1 MTSLAVLTNP
11 ILKQQQQQQRRPF
24 ASLRGLAAQC
34 AVLGALL
41 ATAVGAHAATVV
53 KFATGSSNS
62 AAVLSDGTLWTWGNN
77 MNGQLGNGTSVDA
90 DKPVRI
96 GTGFTQV
103 AVGSRYMVALKADG
117 SLWMWGHALL
127 KSKVFYETSPVQIG
141 SDFARLL
148 TSDTA
153 QKADGTVWF
162 WGDAKSVYSVAEGG
176 GDSSALLDPLPAGT
190 QQMAT
195 GPYNALFVLD
205 GGALRFVTTNH
216 FLNTWRTGYG
226 STGPVDSN
234 FEQVTLN
241 AVTAAGVKKDGTL
254 WQWKGDEPPA
264 SLGSG
269 YRQVAKGVAHTVAL
283 KTDGSVWAW
292 GSNAGGQL
300 GTASTADAESPQ
312 LVGNG
317 FAQIAAANQHTLA
330 LTSEGTL
337 VAWGSNSVGQLG
349 TGRAGATP
357 VKPTPVV
364 FDGTSSAQLG
374 EITVAGPL
382 TRQTLTARVQI
393 GSEHLAS
400 GAKGSAYLFAFTP
413 GAGGFTYNGSFF
425 ATLNTFDIPRPWTAS
440 LENKTTVLFTDQDLS
455 SLAGT
460 QIYIGYGLRT
470 DLSAGLDEML
480 SSKRYQLVYT
490 IR

>member
-1 MTSLAVLTNP
+1 MTFLAVLTNP
-11 ILKQQQQQQRRPF
+11 LLQQQQRLASPRRLVAKF
-24 ASLRGLAAQC
+24 AILC
-34 AVLGALL
+34 ALL
-41 ATAVGAHAATVV
+41 AAAVCAHAATVV
-53 KFATGSSNS
+53 KFATGASNS
-62 AAVLSDGTLWTWGNN
+62 AAILSDGTLWTWGNN

-90 DKPVRI
+90 GKPLRI
-96 GTGFTQV
+96 GAGFTQV

-127 KSKVFYETSPVQIG
+127 KNKVFYETSPVQIG
-141 SDFARLL
+141 TGFAKLL

-153 QKADGTVWF
+153 QKADGSVWF

-176 GDSSALLDPLPAGT
+176 GDSNALLDPLPAGT
-190 QQMAT
+190 QQLVT
-195 GPYNALFVLD
+195 GPYNALLVLD
-205 GGALRFVTTNH
+205 GGALRFVATNH

-226 STGPVDSN
+226 SAGPVDSN

-269 YRQVAKGVAHTVAL
+269 YRQVAKGAAHTVAL

-292 GSNAGGQL
+292 GSNASGQL
-300 GTASTADAESPQ
+300 GTASTGDAESPQ
-312 LVGNG
+312 LVGSG
-317 FAQIAAANQHTLA
+317 YAQIAAANQHTLA
-330 LTSEGTL
+330 LTLEGTL
-337 VAWGSNSVGQLG
+337 MAWGSNSVGQLG
-349 TGRAGATP
+349 TGAAGATP

-364 FDGTSSAQLG
+364 FDGTSPPQLG
-374 EITVAGPL
+374 EITVSGPL

-393 GSEHLAS
+393 SSEHLAS
-400 GAKGSAYLFAFTP
+400 GAKGSVYLFAFTP
-413 GAGGFTYNGSFF
+413 NAGGFTYNGAFF

-440 LENKTTVLFTDQDLS
+440 LENKTTVLFTDQDLT

-460 QIYIGYGLRT
+460 QIFIGYGLST

-480 SSKRYQLVYT
+480 ESKRYQLAYT